1 MQAQSLRIWRSVSS
15 FSGSVSG
22 TRKINACIMKL
33 TPYNDH
39 LAA

>member
-1 MQAQSLRIWRSVSS
+1 MQEQTLQMWRSASS

-22 TRKINACIMKL
+22 IRAINTCIMKL